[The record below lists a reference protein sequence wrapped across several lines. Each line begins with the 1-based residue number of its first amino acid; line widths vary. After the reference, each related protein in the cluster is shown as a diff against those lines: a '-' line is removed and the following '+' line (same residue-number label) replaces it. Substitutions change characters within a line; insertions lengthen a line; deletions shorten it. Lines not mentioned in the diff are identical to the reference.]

1 MMKSGY
7 AAALS
12 MALAFLAHAVAAQ
25 QQGGFNPAGIAG
37 KALAEPF
44 VGVTSSGSPQ
54 TGLYEIKKTGV
65 STAPMLDAARRL
77 LASMNGKQREKMMFP
92 VDDPE
97 WRNWAN
103 IHRFPRTGVSLD
115 EMNDEQRE
123 SAYGLLRASL
133 SAKGYKTSRDIMR
146 LNHHLAELVS
156 NFDDYGEH
164 LYWFIVF
171 GDSSSSSP
179 WGWQIEGHHLIINYF
194 ILGDQVVMTPTFMG
208 SEPVSAASGKYAGV
222 SVFRP
227 EQDLGLEF
235 MRSLPPEQQRAA
247 LIGSKQGRSDNLTE
261 MFKDNVVVPLQ
272 GLSAERLSSEHR
284 DKLLRLIGLF
294 VSNIRDGHAQIKME
308 EVRAQLAKTYFAWR
322 GGIDANAVFYYRI
335 HSPVILIE
343 FDHQG
348 PIALDGPRQTP
359 TRRHIHTV
367 VRTPNGNDY
376 GKDLLRQHYH
386 KFKNDSEHGHRN

>member
-1 MMKSGY
+1 MKPGY
-7 AAALS
+7 FAAISIALGYF
-12 MALAFLAHAVAAQ
+12 AFTVSAQ
-25 QQGGFNPAGIAG
+25 QQGGFDPAESVRR
-37 KALAEPF
+37 ALDEPF
-44 VGVTSSGSPQ
+44 VGITIGGAPQ
-54 TGLYEIKKTGV
+54 TGLYEIRKTGV
-65 STAPMLDAARRL
+65 STAPVLEAARHL
-77 LASMNGKQREKMMFP
+77 LASMSDAQRGKIMFP

-103 IHRFPRTGVSLD
+103 IHRFPRKGVSLD
-115 EMNDEQRE
+115 EMNPKQRE
-123 SAYGLLRASL
+123 RAYELLHASL

-171 GDSSSSSP
+171 GNPATSGP

-222 SVFRP
+222 SVFQP

-235 MRSLPPEQQRAA
+235 MRSLPSDLQRAA
-247 LIGSKQGRSDNLTE
+247 SIGAKGGRSDNVTE
-261 MFKDNVVVPLQ
+261 MFKDNVRVPFI
-272 GLSAERLSSEHR
+272 GLAAERLSSAHR
-284 DKLLRLIGLF
+284 DKLIELIGLF
-294 VSNIRDGHAQIKME
+294 IGNLRDGHAAVKLKEI
-308 EVRAQLAKTYFAWR
+308 RGHLDKTYFAWK
-322 GGIDANAVFYYRI
+322 GAIDAHAVFYYRI

-376 GKDLLRQHYH
+376 GKDLLRQHH
-386 KFKNDSEHGHRN
+386 ASFKNDAGHGHQTR